1 MDASIYGVS
10 DPGIAIKECAIA
22 LCPEVSVGHGPTP
35 PSAIDVKAKQRKN
48 TDRNFLI
55 ARAEKYL
62 PESINSANISKSVR
76 YVCKQIINIIAVIC
90 KISNFAHRKTDGT
103 MWLIFAFIS
112 AAMLGV
118 YDIFKKQALKDNA
131 VIPVLFLN
139 TLFCSLLFLPLIAAS
154 RIAPDEMSG
163 TLFYVPQV
171 GLDQHLYIMLK
182 AIIVLTSWIFAY
194 FALKHL
200 PITVAGP
207 IKATQPVLTL
217 LGAMAVFG
225 ERLNAYQW
233 TGVAFA
239 VISFFMMSWSG
250 KSEGINFRHNKWI
263 FFMVLATIAGAASGL
278 YDKYLLSHGF
288 DRMTVQVWYTY
299 YQAAM
304 MGLVLVFLWYPA
316 RKNTTPFRFT
326 PSIFLVSLFL
336 VVADFIYFYALSYP
350 ESMISIV
357 SMSRR
362 SGVIVSFIGGALF
375 FKEKNLKKK
384 SVDLLLVLTGMY
396 FLYLGSR

>member
-1 MDASIYGVS
+1 
-10 DPGIAIKECAIA
+10 
-22 LCPEVSVGHGPTP
+22 
-35 PSAIDVKAKQRKN
+35 
-48 TDRNFLI
+48 
-55 ARAEKYL
+55 
-62 PESINSANISKSVR
+62 
-76 YVCKQIINIIAVIC
+76 
-90 KISNFAHRKTDGT
+90 
-103 MWLIFAFIS
+103 
-112 AAMLGV
+112 MLGV
-118 YDIFKKQALKDNA
+118 YDIFKKQALKNNA

-139 TLFCSLLFLPLIAAS
+139 TLFCSLLFLPLIIAS
-154 RIAPDEMSG
+154 RLAPGEMSG

-171 GLDQHLYIMLK
+171 GIDQHLYIILK
-182 AIIVLTSWIFAY
+182 AAIVLTSWIFAY

-200 PITVAGP
+200 PITIAGP

-217 LGAMAVFG
+217 LGAMIVFG

-239 VISFFMMSWSG
+239 VVSFFMMSWSG
-250 KSEGINFRHNKWI
+250 KSEGINFRHNRWI
-263 FFMVLATIAGAASGL
+263 FYMVLATIAGAASGL

-304 MGLVLVFLWYPA
+304 MGLILIFLWYPT
-316 RKNTTPFRFT
+316 RKKTTPFRFT
-326 PSIFLVSLFL
+326 PAIFMVSLFL
-336 VVADFIYFYALSYP
+336 VAADFIYFYALSYP

-384 SVDLLLVLTGMY
+384 SSDLLLVLRGMH

>member
-1 MDASIYGVS
+1 MY
-10 DPGIAIKECAIA
+10 
-22 LCPEVSVGHGPTP
+22 
-35 PSAIDVKAKQRKN
+35 
-48 TDRNFLI
+48 
-55 ARAEKYL
+55 
-62 PESINSANISKSVR
+62 
-76 YVCKQIINIIAVIC
+76 
-90 KISNFAHRKTDGT
+90 GT
-103 MWLIFAFIS
+103 MWLVYAFLS

-139 TLFCSLLFLPLIAAS
+139 TLFCSLLFLPLILAS
-154 RIAPDEMSG
+154 RIAPGAMEGS
-163 TLFYVPQV
+163 LFFVPRV
-171 GLDQHLYIMLK
+171 GLDRHVFILLK
-182 AIIVLTSWIFAY
+182 AVIVLTSWIFAY

-217 LGAMAVFG
+217 LGAMVVFG

-239 VISFFMMSWSG
+239 VVSFFMMSWSG
-250 KSEGINFRHNKWI
+250 KGEGINFRHNKWI
-263 FFMVLATIAGAASGL
+263 LYMVLATIAGAASGL
-278 YDKYLLSHGF
+278 YDKYLLGNGF

-299 YQAAM
+299 YQAAL
-304 MGLVLVFLWYPA
+304 MGIVLILLWYPS
-316 RKNTTPFRFT
+316 RRRTTPFRFT
-326 PSIFLVSLFL
+326 PAIFMVSLFL
-336 VVADFIYFYALSYP
+336 VVADFIYFYALSFP

-384 SVDLLLVLTGMY
+384 SLDLLLVLIGMF